1 MKWFVSES
9 FDVFFNLA
17 LEEYLCRTVTD
28 DDCFILWTNDDS
40 VVIGRNQ
47 NIFEE
52 VNVDD
57 AAADGISL
65 ARRNSGGGA
74 VFHDKGNINF
84 SIISTFDEN
93 ALNSYDEFLDPVI
106 DMLHS
111 LHVPATKR
119 NKSDIAI
126 LDNKISGN
134 AQIIK
139 GERIIHHG
147 TLLFDA
153 DLKKLKKYLKS
164 DSSSYSSKSTKSVKS
179 RVTNIREYVD
189 MTTEE
194 FRNYLIWYF
203 CRDGEKIV
211 LTEDEKTLIRK
222 QSEKYRGWEWVVGKS
237 PKFSARERCF
247 FGDNMLEIEFFV
259 EKGIIRAMNTN
270 LKENKLNIMKEII
283 LSTEYVGKEYSEK
296 YIREVLEKN
305 RDMFI

>member
-9 FDVFFNLA
+9 FDVFYNLA

-222 QSEKYRGWEWVVGKS
+222 QSEKYRGWEGVVGKS
-237 PKFSARERCF
+237 PEFSARERCF
-247 FGDNMLEIEFFV
+247 FGDNMLEIEFGV
-259 EKGIIRAMNTN
+259 EKGIIRAINTN

>member
-9 FDVFFNLA
+9 FDVFYNLA
-17 LEEYLCRTVTD
+17 LEEYLCRTVND

-106 DMLHS
+106 DMLYS

-237 PKFSARERCF
+237 PEFSARERCF

-259 EKGIIRAMNTN
+259 EKGIIRAINTN